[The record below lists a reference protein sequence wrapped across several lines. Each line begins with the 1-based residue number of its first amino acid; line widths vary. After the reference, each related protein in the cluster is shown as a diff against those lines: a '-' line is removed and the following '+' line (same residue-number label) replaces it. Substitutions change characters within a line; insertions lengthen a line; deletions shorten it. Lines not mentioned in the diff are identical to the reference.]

1 MPPAKLSLHQEELDG
16 VRLIR
21 VEGPLDSMTYDQL
34 KDYLD
39 SIMSTPHVR
48 VVLDCSKLSYV
59 NSRGITL
66 LARYQKMASFVLS
79 FLGVAGLKPRIM
91 RAIDLLGMT
100 KLIHL
105 YPTVDDAMRAA
116 IALGLGSPE
125 QDRRDHERE
134 LGPDHEKP
142 ES

>member
-1 MPPAKLSLHQEELDG
+1 MPPAKLSLNQEELDG
-16 VRLIR
+16 VRLIQ
-21 VEGPLDSMTYDQL
+21 VEGPLDSMTYNQL

-39 SIMSTPHVR
+39 TVMSIPHVR
-48 VVLDCSKLSYV
+48 VVLDCAKLSYV

-79 FLGVAGLKPRIM
+79 FLGVAGLKPRIV

-100 KLIHL
+100 KLIDL

-116 IALGLGSPE
+116 IALGSGSPE
-125 QDRRDHERE
+125 QDRRNNER
-134 LGPDHEKP
+134 GMGNDGGKS